1 MPDLTGVKKMSGTG
15 NMVYLPNTGLAFP
28 AIALQQTI
36 SRVLVQVKLYQSK
49 SAKIEIGAD
58 GYYNLNA
65 AEVFIK
71 ENVSAQTVFVIDVP
85 STEDP
90 SVSEQYIEPGQ
101 GKMLLLS
108 SSTSLEEA
116 LMKMSDKRRGI
127 LAKNLKKAADLQNTI
142 RQETRSPLE
151 IMQEEEEE
159 IPDTDDDYDDS
170 GDVDNSADDYDDE
183 DDGPVTGS
191 IAPEMIAEMRKSVAW
206 IVEKIEKSL
215 NREPVVMSADGGGG
229 GEGEDDASEAEES
242 MFSVSDVVVILED
255 RGSDEEGIASFRRSV
270 TNSVKNFLT
279 SIVI

>member
-1 MPDLTGVKKMSGTG
+1 MSGTG